1 MTLPVFRS
9 LRALLGAA
17 AATTLVCATMYFV
30 PQHWHVGPA
39 VELPLTALD
48 RAVPFWPL
56 SGLVYYG
63 AFAFQLA
70 AFLLLPDRERATRYL
85 YAALVA
91 QVIGMLCFVFW
102 PTRFPRELY
111 PLPASAGALGAS
123 LVQHV
128 RATDAAV
135 NCLPSL
141 HVSSVTL
148 SALALSGTRWFGAAL
163 LIALA
168 CALSTLTFKQHY
180 AVDVLAGAALG
191 AAAWWLCFRWRGL
204 RLR

>member
-1 MTLPVFRS
+1 VTLPAFRS
-9 LRALLGAA
+9 LRGLCSAA
-17 AATTLVCATMYFV
+17 VVTILVCAAMYFV
-30 PQHWHVGPA
+30 PQHWHFGRP

-56 SGLVYYG
+56 SGLVYYA
-63 AFAFQLA
+63 AFVFQVA
-70 AFLLLPDRERATRYL
+70 VFLLLPGRELATRYL

-91 QVIGMLCFVFW
+91 QVVGMVCFLFW
-102 PTRFPRELY
+102 PTLYPRELY
-111 PLPASAGALGAS
+111 PMPAGTGAIGAS
-123 LVQHV
+123 LVHHV
-128 RATDAAV
+128 RLTDAPV

-148 SALALSGTRWFGAAL
+148 SALALRGTRWFGAAA

-180 AVDVLAGAALG
+180 VVDVIAGAALG
-191 AAAWWLCFRWRGL
+191 SAAWWLCFRWRGL

>member
-1 MTLPVFRS
+1 VTLPAFRS
-9 LRALLGAA
+9 LPGLCAA
-17 AATTLVCATMYFV
+17 AVTTVLVCAAMYFI
-30 PQHWHVGPA
+30 PQHWHFARP

-48 RAVPFWPL
+48 RVIPFWPV

-63 AFAFQLA
+63 AFLFQLA
-70 AFLLLPDRERATRYL
+70 VFLALPDRERATRYL

-91 QVIGMLCFVFW
+91 QVIGMTCFLCW
-102 PTRFPRELY
+102 PVEYPRELY

-128 RATDAAV
+128 RASDASV

-148 SALALSGTRWFGAAL
+148 CALAMRGSRWFGAAAM
-163 LIALA
+163 IALA
-168 CALSTLTFKQHY
+168 CAVSTLTFKQHY
-180 AVDVLAGAALG
+180 AVDVITGAALG
-191 AAAWWLCFRWRGL
+191 AAAWWLCFEWKGL